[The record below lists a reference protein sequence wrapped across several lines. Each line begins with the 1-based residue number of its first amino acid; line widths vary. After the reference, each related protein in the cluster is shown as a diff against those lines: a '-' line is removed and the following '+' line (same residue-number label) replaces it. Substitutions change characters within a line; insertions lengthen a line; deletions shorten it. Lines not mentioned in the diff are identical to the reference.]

1 MSLETQK
8 KNLLFIAILK
18 VFHSLKFYRMRL
30 ISPKDVVVNRNFI
43 RKKKNIYNFIILL
56 LMLIHF
62 WVEFGLQ
69 KFSTLRW
76 LGCWAVIGIF
86 LEKMKK
92 IMLTRK
98 QIPVQ

>member
-43 RKKKNIYNFIILL
+43 RKKKKHLQLHHSTSYVNPFLGRIWVAEVFNIKMAGLL
-56 LMLIHF
+56 GSDWNL
-62 WVEFGLQ
+62 
-69 KFSTLRW
+69 S
-76 LGCWAVIGIF
+76 
-86 LEKMKK
+86 
-92 IMLTRK
+92 
-98 QIPVQ
+98 